1 MPVANG
7 RRVAVIA
14 GCRTPFCKSGTT
26 LKDVRAVDLAR
37 FVARELLERTNLDG
51 ADVNAV
57 IFGQVVPSALV
68 PNVAREVS
76 LLPQFPKEIP
86 AYSLNRACAS
96 SGQAVANAYDEI
108 VLGDA
113 EVVLA
118 GGVESLSDIPILASR
133 RLADILMEASKAK
146 SFGAR
151 LRTLS
156 RIRPRDLVP
165 VSPAIAEPSTGETMG
180 QSAEKM
186 AKENHISR
194 AAQDRWALRSH
205 ELAARG
211 TDDGRITAEIVP
223 WFGPGG
229 RAGDGVVTQ
238 DNGVRRD
245 TSLEQMAKLKPVFD
259 RRYGSVTAANSSP
272 LTDGA
277 SAVLVMSDSAAR
289 ALGYTPLAYVRS
301 YAVAAVDPGWQL
313 LQAPIFAVPK
323 ALERAGIQ
331 WKELGVIEVHEAFA
345 AQVLS
350 NLQGWAAKGWEINE
364 DIINVMG
371 GSIAIGHPF
380 GATGTRLVTTLANEM
395 ARRDVQFGLLSIC
408 AQGGMGL
415 AMVWSAADGSGRGAH
430 LGARRRRHRRRHFRL
445 EERAGQQAFGRG
457 EAGPARDVRRVGAR
471 RRRAG
476 RRLLLVEAR
485 ELHRGGRHRGVR
497 PAHHRRGSRAALGR
511 GPGNAGPGGA
521 LPQTDRRR
529 DSRRVPRRRTRVRPR
544 LRVPRGLRSP
554 PDPARPPGSAARHSP
569 GGGRLPAAPPVDWRP
584 RGARHHPRGQ
594 GRRRQEGVPFGHRGR
609 AGSSRH
615 PQGRH
620 HRRGA
625 THGRRLAPAS
635 QAAGR
640 VPRMAARRQ
649 PTGPGLGLPSRAEAG
664 TRADARQLSRAPR
677 RVGGGGAW
685 AETRHG
691 GGSEARGAAVRAA
704 RRH

>member
-14 GCRTPFCKSGTT
+14 GCRTPFCKSGTV
-26 LKDVRAVDLAR
+26 LKDARAVHLAR

-133 RLADILMEASKAK
+133 RLADILVEASKAK
-146 SFGAR
+146 SLGAR

-211 TDDGRITAEIVP
+211 TDDGRLPAEIVP
-223 WFGPGG
+223 WFPPGG
-229 RAGDGVVTQ
+229 RTGDGVVTH
-238 DNGVRRD
+238 DNGIRRD

-277 SAVLVMSDSAAR
+277 SAVLLMSDSAAR

-323 ALERAGIQ
+323 ALQRAGIQ
-331 WKELGVIEVHEAFA
+331 WKDLGVIEVHEAFA

-350 NLQGWAAKGWEINE
+350 NLQGWRALGWEINE

-395 ARRDVQFGLLSIC
+395 TRRDVQFGLLSIC
-408 AQGGMGL
+408 AQGGMGF
-415 AMVWSAADGSGRGAH
+415 AMV
-430 LGARRRRHRRRHFRL
+430 LERR
-445 EERAGQQAFGRG
+445 
-457 EAGPARDVRRVGAR
+457 
-471 RRRAG
+471 
-476 RRLLLVEAR
+476 
-485 ELHRGGRHRGVR
+485 
-497 PAHHRRGSRAALGR
+497 
-511 GPGNAGPGGA
+511 
-521 LPQTDRRR
+521 
-529 DSRRVPRRRTRVRPR
+529 
-544 LRVPRGLRSP
+544 
-554 PDPARPPGSAARHSP
+554 
-569 GGGRLPAAPPVDWRP
+569 
-584 RGARHHPRGQ
+584 
-594 GRRRQEGVPFGHRGR
+594 
-609 AGSSRH
+609 
-615 PQGRH
+615 
-620 HRRGA
+620 
-625 THGRRLAPAS
+625 
-635 QAAGR
+635 
-640 VPRMAARRQ
+640 
-649 PTGPGLGLPSRAEAG
+649 
-664 TRADARQLSRAPR
+664 
-677 RVGGGGAW
+677 
-685 AETRHG
+685 
-691 GGSEARGAAVRAA
+691 
-704 RRH
+704 